1 MTIEERIDA
10 LTKRVAKLQKETIK
24 GYRLS
29 RNKPIDQIKQ
39 YLILSSPAL
48 EPFKENFEREEKVEK
63 QKPLSDYKDI
73 TEEEALREIR
83 SRNSFI
89 RVER

>member
-83 SRNSFI
+83 SRSGFI